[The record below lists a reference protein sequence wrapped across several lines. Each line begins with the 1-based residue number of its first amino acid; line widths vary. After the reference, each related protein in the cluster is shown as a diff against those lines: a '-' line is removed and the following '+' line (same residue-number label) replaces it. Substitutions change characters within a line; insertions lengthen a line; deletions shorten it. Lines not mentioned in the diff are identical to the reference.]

1 MNDTFSALAHELD
14 RESHDWLAENHPSI
28 ADSIAQAVQRGAT
41 PESIRAFIIRRVGVN
56 RLDFARRAEAA
67 ARYLTEQGG

>member
-1 MNDTFSALAHELD
+1 MKDTFAELAHELD

-41 PESIRAFIIRRVGVN
+41 PAAIRAFIVRHAGVN
-56 RLDFARRAEAA
+56 RIEFARRCEAA
-67 ARYLTEQGG
+67 ARHLSES